1 VGTVLIGKLIDI
13 ARKEGLALLTAWFL
27 AGNGPMQKIF
37 TKLGFS
43 FRDTEDPEVREAEL
57 RV

>member
-1 VGTVLIGKLIDI
+1 
-13 ARKEGLALLTAWFL
+13 
-27 AGNGPMQKIF
+27 MQKIF